1 MSTVILDTIT
11 GKSTATTVTIGST
24 PVVSASANSM
34 TIRGEGSAQTSIQQG
49 LAKAWLEG
57 SPAAALADSFNISGG
72 TDNGT
77 GDYSYAYSNNM
88 NGTNYSIT
96 DSCHSSGLSATD
108 NGSQATTGFKLQI
121 FQRGNS
127 TLGSAIDNVNYGS
140 IHGDLA

>member
-1 MSTVILDTIT
+1 MASILRVNTLTDASSNNSVPMATVA
-11 GKSTATTVTIGST
+11 SGS
-24 PVVSASANSM
+24 
-34 TIRGEGSAQTSIQQG
+34 
-49 LAKAWLEG
+49 AKAWLEG

-108 NGSQATTGFKLQI
+108 NGSQATNGFKLQI